1 MTQNHPLEP
10 LPTGPVNG
18 RSGATAAGPD
28 RRRRAPAVGPPP
40 ADGERR
46 LSGALLPL
54 PTGTIEA
61 TLIRRWDATSTAG

>member
-1 MTQNHPLEP
+1 
-10 LPTGPVNG
+10 
-18 RSGATAAGPD
+18 
-28 RRRRAPAVGPPP
+28 VGPPP

>member
-1 MTQNHPLEP
+1 MLITEVCF
-10 LPTGPVNG
+10 G
-18 RSGATAAGPD
+18 AGPD

-61 TLIRRWDATSTAG
+61 PLIRRWDAAPTAG